1 MPKLNNGMITSFEN
15 ILLKNKNVASHPQL
29 ASMLDNYSA
38 AVAGGYTPPSV
49 VIDSL
54 LHLDAKS
61 PLAQASLDALKTQ
74 LHVSGLINDQPTLT
88 IADTVGALTEGD
100 GATTLTDSGALSV
113 VDRDA
118 IDIVTVSH
126 TYNNDIV
133 WSGGTI
139 GAELAA
145 ALVAGFSVNHNS
157 WNYVTS
163 QNLDFLG
170 QNQTITFSYNVVA
183 TDNSGAANSASAP
196 QKVTITI
203 TGTNDA
209 PAAVAD
215 TVSGY
220 EDTTITGSVAT
231 NDFDTDNGAL
241 LTYSLESGAA
251 AGFVFNSDGTYS
263 LDAANAAYKPIRRAH
278 RVTPFSPPIA

>member
-1 MPKLNNGMITSFEN
+1 MVKP
-15 ILLKNKNVASHPQL
+15 
-29 ASMLDNYSA
+29 
-38 AVAGGYTPPSV
+38 
-49 VIDSL
+49 
-54 LHLDAKS
+54 
-61 PLAQASLDALKTQ
+61 
-74 LHVSGLINDQPTLT
+74 
-88 IADTVGALTEGD
+88 D
-100 GATTLTDSGALSV
+100 GVPFD
-113 VDRDA
+113 
-118 IDIVTVSH
+118 
-126 TYNNDIV
+126 
-133 WSGGTI
+133 
-139 GAELAA
+139 
-145 ALVAGFSVNHNS
+145 
-157 WNYVTS
+157 